1 MKRMKIIGLVL
12 LCLAAMAAPA
22 QTNQSWRVCRNPVRV
37 FKGQA
42 TVDLTLLF
50 QWWASQP
57 QVATNRHADA
67 NADTDAS
74 AESDRPLSAWAR
86 VTGTKI
92 STIGDSWVLDAA
104 IYTSPTVHTN
114 ARIILNHPPAV
125 EEQTYETLK
134 EEVAEAGRE
143 IAEAQRVYGA
153 NTNAQAKALKSF
165 QAYSHSPSKH
175 RLDAERDYAAL
186 AAQDQA
192 AAAAALSQ
200 INQLEAARV
209 DLEQQLKTIP
219 AINGVY
225 QVDWFAV
232 LRGRSKQGVPIY
244 DLGLVSA
251 SPP

>member
-1 MKRMKIIGLVL
+1 MKRMKIIGLML
-12 LCLAAMAAPA
+12 LCLAAMAVPA

-42 TVDLTLLF
+42 TVDLTPLF
-50 QWWASQP
+50 QWWARQP
-57 QVATNRHADA
+57 QVVTNRSATA
-67 NADTDAS
+67 NADTNAS

-92 STIGDSWVLDAA
+92 ATIGDSWVLDAV

-125 EEQTYETLK
+125 EEQTYENLK
-134 EEVAEAGRE
+134 EEVGEAGRR

-153 NTNAQAKALKSF
+153 NTNAQAQALKSF
-165 QAYSHSPSKH
+165 NAYSHSNSKH
-175 RLDAERDYAAL
+175 RLDAERDYSVL
-186 AAQDQA
+186 AAQAQA
-192 AAAAALSQ
+192 AAATALSQ
-200 INQLEAARV
+200 INQLEAARGE
-209 DLEQQLKTIP
+209 LEDQLKTIP
-219 AINGVY
+219 AVYGVY

-232 LRGRSKQGVPIY
+232 CLGRSKQGVLLY